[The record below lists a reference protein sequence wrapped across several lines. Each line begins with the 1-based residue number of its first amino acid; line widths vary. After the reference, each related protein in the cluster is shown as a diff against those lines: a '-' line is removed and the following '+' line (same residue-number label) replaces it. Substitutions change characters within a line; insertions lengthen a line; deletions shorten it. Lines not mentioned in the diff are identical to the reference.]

1 MHETAAIPATVT
13 IRPIE
18 PGDRVALTR
27 FYETL
32 STDSLSDRFHGAS
45 RGIADKAAGRFCGP
59 DHEHREGIVAIL
71 PGDGDGAVR
80 IVGHLCVEPSA
91 PGEVEMA
98 VAVADDFQRRGIG
111 RALLAGA
118 IRWAHDHGIRRLRAS
133 MRWSNGA
140 IISLVRSSGHAVTW
154 STPRD
159 GDLEAVLDVEASMPT
174 AA

>member
-1 MHETAAIPATVT
+1 MRETATTHAAYT

-18 PGDRVALTR
+18 PGDRAALTR

-32 STDSLSDRFHGAS
+32 SADSLSERFHGAC
-45 RGIADKAAGRFCGP
+45 RGIADRAAGRFCGP

-71 PGDGDGAVR
+71 PGDGGGPPR
-80 IVGHLCVEPSA
+80 IVGHLCLEPSA

-98 VAVADDFQRRGIG
+98 VAVADAFRRRGIG

-118 IRWAHDHGIRRLRAS
+118 IGWAHGHGVGRLRAS

-154 STPRD
+154 STPHD
-159 GDLEAVLDVEASMPT
+159 ADLEATIDVEASLPS

>member
-1 MHETAAIPATVT
+1 MHETAAISATVT

-32 STDSLSDRFHGAS
+32 STDSLSDRFHGAC

-59 DHEHREGIVAIL
+59 DHEHREGIVAVL
-71 PGDGDGAVR
+71 PGDDDGAVR

-140 IISLVRSSGHAVTW
+140 IISLVRSSGHAVAW

>member
-1 MHETAAIPATVT
+1 MPETARVPATVT

-32 STDSLSDRFHGAS
+32 SSDSLNARFHGACH
-45 RGIADKAAGRFCGP
+45 GIGEPAAGRFCGP
-59 DHEHREGIVAIL
+59 DHEHREGIVAIQ
-71 PGDGDGAVR
+71 PGNGADPAR
-80 IVGHLCVEPSA
+80 IVGHLCLEPTA

-98 VAVADDFQRRGIG
+98 VVVADAFQRRGIG

-118 IRWAHDHGIRRLRAS
+118 IRWAHAHGIRRLRAA

-154 STPRD
+154 TTPRD
-159 GDLEAVLDVEASMPT
+159 GGLEAILDVEASLST

>member
-1 MHETAAIPATVT
+1 MPETATIPAAIT

-32 STDSLSDRFHGAS
+32 SADSLSDRFHGAC
-45 RGIADKAAGRFCGP
+45 RGIADRAAGRFCGP
-59 DHEHREGIVAIL
+59 DHEHREGIVAVL
-71 PGDGDGAVR
+71 PGEGGGPPR
-80 IVGHLCVEPSA
+80 IVGHLCLEPNA

-98 VAVADDFQRRGIG
+98 VAVADAFHRRGIG

-118 IRWAHDHGIRRLRAS
+118 IRWAHGQGIRRLRAS

-159 GDLEAVLDVEASMPT
+159 GDLDAVLDVEASMST